1 MAISNDNTM
10 LATSSNDETIRI
22 WNLRTS
28 ALISVLKLS
37 LPSRKK
43 DVTHLVFSPTPSP
56 SMNCL
61 LAIADDGI
69 ARVWRWNHTTRR
81 YNPEVRYHINSCCI
95 YFYFYEKWI
104 NNIVYK

>member
-37 LPSRKK
+37 LPSR
-43 DVTHLVFSPTPSP
+43 VIIT
-56 SMNCL
+56 
-61 LAIADDGI
+61 
-69 ARVWRWNHTTRR
+69 
-81 YNPEVRYHINSCCI
+81 
-95 YFYFYEKWI
+95 
-104 NNIVYK
+104 